1 MHNFI
6 KFWPTLK
13 RLVEYGKPFKK
24 KLFLGIFLLLSAALS
39 EVLGPILISNFIKN
53 ILEKHQCSK
62 TIILSNMLGFIILQV
77 SSVILYYSQNI
88 IFNKISIRI
97 IQNLR
102 YDVMKSTLMLPI
114 KVYDRQ
120 PIGHIISKIT
130 NDTESIRELYD
141 TTLGSVVNSSVLVFI
156 VIIAMFILSWR
167 MACIAIILVPIV
179 LLIMFA
185 YQHYSIPILKKIRH
199 YLSKIY
205 HEFNEI
211 VNGIT
216 VIQQFQ
222 QEKKFLKK
230 IIDTSYMH
238 YKYKMQALKL
248 EGFLL
253 RPLLNFLSSMI
264 LCGIMLLCIMSD
276 VNTFKVGVLYA
287 FISYLSRLNEPL
299 ISVASQQ
306 PLLQKAVVAGERIFE
321 LMDTPKQKYGSIK
334 KKIQNGNINI
344 KNLFFKY
351 KKKDPYILKNINIE
365 IKKNKFIAFVGKTGS
380 GKSTL
385 ASLLMGYYKPNNGK
399 ILLDKEKI
407 QNISHFTLRNS
418 ISLIQ
423 QEPIILPVS
432 ILKNITLGKKI
443 EYEKIIKII
452 KLVHLNELI
461 LSLPKGIYTN
471 LSEQGKNLSVGQKQ
485 LISIARALI
494 RNPKILILD
503 EATANIDSLTEKLIQ
518 KSLFEI
524 RKKTTLI
531 MIAHRLSTVK
541 KADKI
546 IVLNKGKIVEQG
558 NHKKLMSMK
567 KKYYEMYKS
576 QLLKEKHKSLLK

>member
-13 RLVEYGKPFKK
+13 RLVKYGKPFKK

-62 TIILSNMLGFIILQV
+62 LIILSNMIGFIILQV

-88 IFNKISIRI
+88 IFNKVSIKV

-114 KVYDRQ
+114 KIYDRQ

-156 VIIAMFILSWR
+156 VIIAMFILSWK
-167 MACIAIILVPIV
+167 MACIAITLIPIV
-179 LLIMFA
+179 LLIIFA

-216 VIQQFQ
+216 IIQQFQ

-230 IIDTSYMH
+230 IVDTSHMH
-238 YKYKMQALKL
+238 YKYKMKALKL

-264 LCGIMLLCIMSD
+264 LSGIMLLCIMSD

-306 PLLQKAVVAGERIFE
+306 PLLQKAVVAGERIFQ
-321 LMDTPKQKYGSIK
+321 LMDTPKQEYGLIK
-334 KKIQNGNINI
+334 KNIRNGNIII

-351 KKKDPYILKNINIE
+351 KKKDKYILKNINIE
-365 IKKNKFIAFVGKTGS
+365 VKKNKFIAFVGKTGS

-385 ASLLMGYYKPNNGK
+385 ASLLMGYYKPNSGE
-399 ILLDKEKI
+399 ILLDQEKI
-407 QNISHFTLRNS
+407 QKISHLSLRNS

-443 EYEKIIKII
+443 KYEKIIKII

-461 LSLPKGIYTN
+461 LSLPKGIHTN

-494 RNPKILILD
+494 RKPKILILD

-518 KSLFEI
+518 KSLFKI

-531 MIAHRLSTVK
+531 MIAHRLSTVTQ
-541 KADKI
+541 ADKI
-546 IVLNKGKIVEQG
+546 IVLNKGEIVEQG
-558 NHKKLMSMK
+558 NHKKLMDMK
-567 KKYYEMYKS
+567 KKYYEMYNS
-576 QLLKEKHKSLLK
+576 QLLKEKNIFF

>member
-1 MHNFI
+1 MHNFT

-62 TIILSNMLGFIILQV
+62 TIIISNIVGFIILQV

-88 IFNKISIRI
+88 IFSKVSIKI

-114 KVYDRQ
+114 KIYDRQ

-156 VIIAMFILSWR
+156 VIIAMFILSWK
-167 MACIAIILVPIV
+167 MACIAIILIPIV
-179 LLIMFA
+179 LFIIFL
-185 YQHYSIPILKKIRH
+185 YQHYSIPILKNMRH

-216 VIQQFQ
+216 IIQQFQ

-238 YKYKMQALKL
+238 YKYKMQALRL

-264 LCGIMLLCIMSD
+264 LCGIMFLCIISD

-306 PLLQKAVVAGERIFE
+306 PLLQKAVVAGERIFS
-321 LMDTPKQKYGSIK
+321 LMDTPKQKYGLIK
-334 KKIQNGNINI
+334 KKIKNGNVII

-365 IKKNKFIAFVGKTGS
+365 IKKNKFVAFVGKTGS

-385 ASLLMGYYKPNNGK
+385 ANLLMGYYKQDRGN
-399 ILLDKEKI
+399 ILLDKKKI
-407 QNISHFTLRNS
+407 EDISHIALRDS

-443 EYEKIIKII
+443 KYEKIIKII

-461 LSLPKGIYTN
+461 LSLPKGIHTN

-518 KSLFEI
+518 KSLFKI
-524 RKKTTLI
+524 REKTTLI
-531 MIAHRLSTVK
+531 MIAHRLSTVT

-546 IVLNKGKIVEQG
+546 IVLNKGEIIETG
-558 NHKKLMSMK
+558 NHEKLMKLK
-567 KKYYEMYKS
+567 KKYYEMYQS
-576 QLLKEKHKSLLK
+576 QLLKKNNIL